1 MSRGERL
8 GEDTLDDESRIVLWK
23 WWLWT
28 LELESLEMS
37 NSRVR
42 ACVLCYVRYS
52 AVFVSFVT
60 CYLLYVRYSSADSC
74 LGLLLEPPT
83 GR

>member
-8 GEDTLDDESRIVLWK
+8 EEDTLDDESRIVLWK

-28 LELESLEMS
+28 LELESFGMP
-37 NSRVR
+37 NSWIR
-42 ACVLCYVRYS
+42 ARDLCFVRYS

-60 CYLLYVRYSSADSC
+60 FGLRYTSLLAVFFYVWYLLSTLV
-74 LGLLLEPPT
+74 
-83 GR
+83 